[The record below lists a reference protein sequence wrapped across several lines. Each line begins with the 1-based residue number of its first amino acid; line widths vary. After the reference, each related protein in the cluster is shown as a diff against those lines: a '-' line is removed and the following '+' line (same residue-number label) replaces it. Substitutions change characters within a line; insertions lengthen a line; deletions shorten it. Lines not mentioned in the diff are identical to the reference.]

1 MTFDNIRRAIVRND
15 LLDDE
20 QLDYFDEVSTSV
32 KDLGD
37 DEYLVLDENEEA
49 ILKIKMEQPENNIEL
64 LGVYI

>member
-20 QLDYFDEVSTSV
+20 QLDCFDDRSTSI

-37 DEYLVLDENEEA
+37 DEYLVLDENDEA
-49 ILKIKMEQPENNIEL
+49 ILKIRMGLPNNIDL
-64 LGVYI
+64 LGIYI